1 MYGIN
6 CINVTHSLQ
15 RPGKSVILPAS
26 QIAFGY
32 HCLVSFLF
40 SPTSVVKESLII
52 HLFVKEM
59 QSVTHGQLS

>member
-1 MYGIN
+1 MYDIH

-15 RPGKSVILPAS
+15 RPGKSAILPAS

-32 HCLVSFLF
+32 HCLVSVLF
-40 SPTSVVKESLII
+40 SLKSVVKESLII

-59 QSVTHGQLS
+59 QSVTHGRSS